1 MPAKQSAEEQGP
13 EIDSNAIV
21 PAASKGKA
29 KAKTKASTKAAGK
42 KQKKEA
48 ATEKDEPTISH
59 TMHFID
65 EEVHFPTK
73 YDASCSM
80 TLRIPELVP
89 MQDTREE
96 EFVGRELV
104 RDHFAW
110 PTEVAEAIKAAKIEQ
125 KVAGSFALL

>member
-42 KQKKEA
+42 KKKKEA
-48 ATEKDEPTISH
+48 TTEKDEPTISH

-73 YDASCSM
+73 YDASFSM

-89 MQDTREE
+89 MQDEK
-96 EFVGRELV
+96 FV
-104 RDHFAW
+104 RDESW
-110 PTEVAEAIKAAKIEQ
+110 
-125 KVAGSFALL
+125 